1 MSGAQAGIT
10 VVGNTNLDIMVSG
23 AAELP
28 EPGTEAIVPGIDI
41 RLGGSAG
48 NLAVRCAGLGQE
60 TVLVSKVGDDASTR
74 LVEQELALPGL
85 WAELV
90 RDAGLP
96 SGITVAVEAP
106 GRDRAFISSLGA
118 MAELTPQDVPASAL
132 GAGTVVLAGYFL
144 LPKLR
149 GNAAVELFA
158 AAHANGA
165 LTVLDT
171 GWPAEGWTGDV
182 RTEVHSVLGSVDL
195 FLPNSD
201 ELAGLTGNPDPQD
214 AALQLAQQT
223 STMVAAKLG
232 ADGAGLAL
240 PDGTWLHSA
249 ARPVTPVDSTGAG
262 DGFNAAFLACL
273 ARRDTPAQALAA
285 AVSYATELVATAP
298 ERRSAVVLPEPQPLS
313 L

>member
-1 MSGAQAGIT
+1 MSGAQAT
-10 VVGNTNLDIMVSG
+10 VTVIGNTNLDIMVSG
-23 AAELP
+23 AAALP

-74 LVEQELALPGL
+74 LVEQELSLPGL
-85 WAELV
+85 DAVLV

-118 MAELTPQDVPASAL
+118 MAELAPQDVPAGAL
-132 GAGTVVLAGYFL
+132 KAGTVVLAGYFL

-149 GNAAVELFA
+149 GSAAHELFTT
-158 AAHANGA
+158 AHTNGA

-171 GWPAEGWTGDV
+171 GWPAEGWTEEV
-182 RTEVHSVLGSVDL
+182 RAEIRSVLSSVDL
-195 FLPNSD
+195 FLPNND
-201 ELAGLTGNPDPQD
+201 ELAGLTGNPDPRS
-214 AALQLAQQT
+214 AALLLAEET
-223 STMVAAKLG
+223 SSMVAAKLG
-232 ADGAGLAL
+232 AGGAGLAL

-273 ARRDTPAQALAA
+273 ARRDSPAQALAA
-285 AVSYATELVATAP
+285 AVSYATDLVATAP
-298 ERRSAVVLPEPQPLS
+298 ERRGAVALPEPQPLS

>member
-1 MSGAQAGIT
+1 MSGAQATIT

-23 AAELP
+23 AAALP

-74 LVEQELALPGL
+74 LVEAELALPGL
-85 WAELV
+85 DAVLV

-118 MAELTPQDVPASAL
+118 MAELAPQDVPSGAL
-132 GAGTVVLAGYFL
+132 QAGTVVLAGYFL
-144 LPKLR
+144 LPRLR
-149 GNAAVELFA
+149 GDASHELFA
-158 AAHANGA
+158 AAHKNGA

-171 GWPAEGWTGDV
+171 GWPAEGWTEDV
-182 RTEVHSVLGSVDL
+182 RAEVRSVLGSVDL

-201 ELAGLTGNPDPQD
+201 ELTGLTGNPDPRS
-214 AALQLAQQT
+214 AALQLAAQT

-273 ARRDTPAQALAA
+273 ARGDSPARSLAA
-285 AVSYATELVATAP
+285 AVRYATELVATHP
-298 ERRSAVVLPEPQPLS
+298 DLRGSVPLPEPLS

>member
-23 AAELP
+23 TAELP
-28 EPGTEAIVPGIDI
+28 KPGTEAIVPGIDI

-48 NLAVRCAGLGQE
+48 NLAVRCAGLGQD
-60 TVLVSKVGDDASTR
+60 TVLVSRVGDDASTR

-85 WAELV
+85 SAILV
-90 RDAGLP
+90 RDTALP

-118 MAELTPQDVPASAL
+118 MAELTPRDVPASAL

-149 GNAAVELFA
+149 GNAAAGLFA
-158 AAHANGA
+158 AARSNGA

-171 GWPAEGWTGDV
+171 GWPAEGWTEEV
-182 RTEVHSVLGSVDL
+182 RAEVRGVLDSVDL
-195 FLPNSD
+195 FLPNND
-201 ELAGLTGNPDPQD
+201 ELTGLTGNPDPQA
-214 AALQLAQQT
+214 AALLLAGQT
-223 STMVAAKLG
+223 STLVAVKLG

-249 ARPVTPVDSTGAG
+249 ARPVMPVDSTGAG

-298 ERRSAVVLPEPQPLS
+298 ERRSAVVLPETQPLS

>member
-1 MSGAQAGIT
+1 MSGAASIT

-23 AAELP
+23 APALP
-28 EPGTEAIVPGIDI
+28 APGTESIVPGIDI

-48 NLAVRCAGLGQE
+48 NLAVRCAGLGRE
-60 TVLVSKVGDDASTR
+60 TILVSKVGDDASTR

-85 WAELV
+85 AAVLV
-90 RDAGLP
+90 RDPGLP

-118 MAELTPQDVPASAL
+118 MAELMPRDVPADAL
-132 GAGTVVLAGYFL
+132 NAGTVVLAGYFL

-149 GNAAVELFA
+149 GDAARELLT
-158 AAHANGA
+158 AAHSNGA

-171 GWPAEGWTGDV
+171 GWPAEGWTDAVQAEV
-182 RTEVHSVLGSVDL
+182 RDVLGCVDL

-201 ELAGLTGNPDPQD
+201 ELEGLTGNPDPQA
-214 AALQLAQQT
+214 AALALAAQT

-232 ADGAGLAL
+232 AGGAGLAL

-249 ARPVTPVDSTGAG
+249 ARPITPVDSTGAG

-273 ARRDTPAQALAA
+273 ARRDSPVQALAA
-285 AVSYATELVATAP
+285 AVRYATDLVATAP
-298 ERRSAVVLPEPQPLS
+298 ERRGAVVLPEPQPLS

>member
-1 MSGAQAGIT
+1 MSGTGIT
-10 VVGNTNLDIMVSG
+10 VVGNTNLDIMVAG
-23 AAELP
+23 AAALP
-28 EPGTEAIVPGIDI
+28 DPGTEAIVPGIDI

-48 NLAVRCAGLGQE
+48 NLAVRCAGLGLD

-74 LVEQELALPGL
+74 LVEQELALPFL
-85 WAELV
+85 DAVLV
-90 RDAGLP
+90 RDPGLP

-106 GRDRAFISSLGA
+106 GRDRAFLSSLGA
-118 MAELTPQDVPASAL
+118 MAELTPQDIPASAL
-132 GAGTVVLAGYFL
+132 SAGTVVLAGYFL

-149 GNAAVELFA
+149 GSAAHELFA
-158 AAHANGA
+158 AAHAGGA

-171 GWPAEGWTGDV
+171 GWPAEGWTRTV
-182 RTEVHSVLGSVDL
+182 RDEVRSVLASVDL

-201 ELAGLTGNPDPQD
+201 ELTGLTGNPDPRS
-214 AALQLAQQT
+214 AALQLAAQT

-232 ADGAGLAL
+232 AGGAGLAL

-273 ARRDTPAQALAA
+273 ARLDSPAQALAA
-285 AVSYATELVATAP
+285 AVGYATELVATVP
-298 ERRSAVVLPEPQPLS
+298 ERRSAVVLPQPLT

>member
-1 MSGAQAGIT
+1 MSGAQATIT

-23 AAELP
+23 AAALP
-28 EPGTEAIVPGIDI
+28 APGTEAIVPGIDI

-48 NLAVRCAGLGQE
+48 NLAVRCAGLGLG
-60 TVLVSKVGDDASTR
+60 TILVSKVGEDASTR

-85 WAELV
+85 EAVLV
-90 RDAGLP
+90 RDTGLP

-106 GRDRAFISSLGA
+106 GRDRAFLSSLGA
-118 MAELTPQDVPASAL
+118 MAELTPQDVPAAAL
-132 GAGTVVLAGYFL
+132 RAGTVVLAGYFL

-149 GNAAVELFA
+149 GAAAHGLFA
-158 AAHANGA
+158 AARANGA

-171 GWPAEGWTGDV
+171 GWPAEDWTEDV
-182 RTEVHSVLGSVDL
+182 REEVRSVLGSVDL

-201 ELAGLTGNPDPQD
+201 ELTGLTGNPDAQA
-214 AALQLAQQT
+214 AALQLAAQT

-232 ADGAGLAL
+232 AGGAGLAL
-240 PDGTWLHSA
+240 PDGTWLHTA

-273 ARRDTPAQALAA
+273 ARRDSPAQALAA
-285 AVSYATELVATAP
+285 AVSYATDLVATAP
-298 ERRSAVVLPEPQPLS
+298 EQRGAVVLSEPQPLS

>member
-1 MSGAQAGIT
+1 MSGAKATIT
-10 VVGNTNLDIMVSG
+10 VAGNTNLDIMVSG
-23 AAELP
+23 AAALP
-28 EPGTEAIVPGIDI
+28 EPGTEAIVLGIDI

-48 NLAVRCAGLGQE
+48 NLAVRCAGLGQQ
-60 TVLVSKVGDDASTR
+60 TILVSKVGEDASTR

-85 WAELV
+85 QAVLV
-90 RDAGLP
+90 RDAGQP

-118 MAELTPQDVPASAL
+118 MAELTPQDVPAGAL
-132 GAGTVVLAGYFL
+132 NTGTLVLAGYFL

-149 GNAAVELFA
+149 GQAACELFA
-158 AAHANGA
+158 SAHANGA

-171 GWPAEGWTGDV
+171 GWPSEGWTEDIRAEV
-182 RTEVHSVLGSVDL
+182 RSVLGSVDL

-201 ELAGLTGNPDPQD
+201 ELAGLTGNPDPRA
-214 AALQLAQQT
+214 AALLLAEQT

-232 ADGAGLAL
+232 AGGAGLAL
-240 PDGTWLHSA
+240 PDGTWLHTP

-273 ARRDTPAQALAA
+273 ARGDEPGQALAA
-285 AVSYATELVATAP
+285 AVRYATDLVATAP
-298 ERRSAVVLPEPQPLS
+298 DHRGAVVLPEPLPL
-313 L
+313 